1 MTKTTSAQ
9 LDLGTINEVQQV
21 VVHTIRNQVCDWE
34 QKAHDA
40 GLTGN
45 WAAAQQYKEW
55 AFAAEL
61 CASKASQVCT
71 ALFAETVSSLPVVTD
86 YRTVQL
92 PNLTRSS
99 EDCRLDAL
107 AIEVASHQGAPTT

>member
-1 MTKTTSAQ
+1 MTQTLPVQ
-9 LDLGTINEVQQV
+9 LDLDTINEVQQV
-21 VVHTIRNQVCDWE
+21 VVRAIRNQVCSWE

-40 GLTGN
+40 GLDGD
-45 WAAAQQYKEW
+45 WRAAQQYKEW

-71 ALFAETVSSLPVVTD
+71 AVFSEAISSLPVVTD

-92 PNLTRSS
+92 PNLTRSV
-99 EDCRLDAL
+99 EDCRLDDL
-107 AIEVASHQGAPTT
+107 AIEVASAQPNPF

>member
-1 MTKTTSAQ
+1 MNQTVSLQ

-21 VVHTIRNQVCDWE
+21 VVRAIRNQVCDWE

-40 GLTGN
+40 GLNGD
-45 WAAAQQYKEW
+45 WRAAQQYKEW

-71 ALFAETVSSLPVVTD
+71 AVFSEAISSLPVVTD

-92 PNLTRSS
+92 PDLRRSP
-99 EDCRLDAL
+99 EDCRLDDL
-107 AIEVASHQGAPTT
+107 AIEVASAQTNPF